1 MLISLSIY
9 KTTKY
14 HNSVNTTKDNKYKMK
29 INVIIEVVV
38 FSPLKLP
45 MKAMPTEYELCS
57 FAWAPTIPH
66 PRPSYTSPSPE
77 IRKLEEHRVD
87 D

>member
-1 MLISLSIY
+1 M
-9 KTTKY
+9 KT
-14 HNSVNTTKDNKYKMK
+14 
-29 INVIIEVVV
+29 NVIEVVV
-38 FSPLKLP
+38 CSPLKLP
-45 MKAMPTEYELCS
+45 MKAMPTEFKLCS

-66 PRPSYTSPSPE
+66 PRPSYTTPSPE